1 MKNHLFLALQYI
13 IPQHLLS
20 RFAGKLCDLKKPIKF
35 KNWLIKSAI
44 RRYKIDM
51 SIAQSENLNDYP
63 TFNAFFTRYLKADA
77 RPIAS
82 GDNLIV
88 SPVDGAI
95 SQISNIY
102 DTKLIQAKGINYSL
116 WRLLAGD
123 SELVKTFKN
132 GCFTTIYLS
141 PRDYHRIHMP
151 ITGTLEKCIYVP
163 GHLFSVNPL
172 TVYNV
177 PDLFARNE
185 RLITIFQT
193 ALGKMALI
201 FVGATLVAGIHTVFQ
216 GAVTPCKKRKIQT
229 WDYTEQ
235 NLVFEKGQEL
245 GHFQFGSTVI
255 LLFPENSI
263 EWSTQLHETSPVQL
277 GQMIAKIRS

>member
-1 MKNHLFLALQYI
+1 M
-13 IPQHLLS
+13 PQHLLS
-20 RFAGKLCDLKKPIKF
+20 RLAGKICDLKKPIKF
-35 KNWLIKSAI
+35 KNWLINLAI
-44 RRYKIDM
+44 RHYKIDM
-51 SIAQSENLNDYP
+51 SIARSQNLDDYP
-63 TFNAFFTRYLKADA
+63 TFNAFFTRYLKSDA
-77 RPIAS
+77 RPMAV

-95 SQISNIY
+95 SQIAAIH

-116 WRLLAGD
+116 WRLLAGE
-123 SELVKTFKN
+123 SELVTTFKN
-132 GCFTTIYLS
+132 GMFTTIYLS

-151 ITGTLEKCIYVP
+151 ITGTLEKVIYVS

-172 TVYNV
+172 TVDSV

-193 ALGKMALI
+193 TVGKMALI

-229 WDYTEQ
+229 WDYTDK
-235 NLVFEKGQEL
+235 NLVFKKGQEL

-255 LLFPENSI
+255 LLFPQNTI
-263 EWSTQLHETSPVQL
+263 DWSNHLHETSPVQL
-277 GQMIAKIRS
+277 GQMLAKVRN